1 MMRNNAV
8 IIWCNFE
15 YLYCKYRPF
24 GWETQGETPIDDGRT
39 PMGTSDL
46 DGPLELAAELAP
58 YLVGET
64 VAELGED
71 VLVKDG
77 PHELVV
83 EVGTTLGPRG
93 RGGGTGCRGN

>member
-1 MMRNNAV
+1 M
-8 IIWCNFE
+8 
-15 YLYCKYRPF
+15 
-24 GWETQGETPIDDGRT
+24 DGKHKEKPLLMTEEPLWVRQIST
-39 PMGTSDL
+39 AR
-46 DGPLELAAELAP
+46 LELAAELAP

>member
-1 MMRNNAV
+1 
-8 IIWCNFE
+8 
-15 YLYCKYRPF
+15 
-24 GWETQGETPIDDGRT
+24 
-39 PMGTSDL
+39 MGTSDL

-58 YLVGET
+58 YLVDET

-93 RGGGTGCRGN
+93 